1 LCNACFIG
9 IIDIGLGRSST
20 PVERQPSISPGA
32 MRGATVMA
40 LELFRVDGKVA
51 MITGAS
57 RGIGKVVS
65 HVMVEA
71 GAKVSVCARGQEQL
85 DEAARELQRLGG
97 EVLAVRADVTSE
109 PDVQTFADRTLER
122 FGKIDILVNNAGGNA
137 TVKGFLDWKNQELLD
152 VFKLNLCSAYIA
164 SQIVGRHMIKTGK
177 GCIVNISSEGATNL
191 SKGFLPYAVAKS
203 ALNTLT
209 RLLAQE
215 LAPKVR
221 VNALSLGPIMTE
233 LSEEARGHNPDSWDR
248 MVKNLPLRKIGD
260 PRCVALAA
268 LFLCS
273 EASSFIT
280 GIVMPV
286 AGGGPGPAM
295 DFGLPE
301 L

>member
-1 LCNACFIG
+1 
-9 IIDIGLGRSST
+9 
-20 PVERQPSISPGA
+20 
-32 MRGATVMA
+32 MA

-71 GAKVSVCARGQEQL
+71 GAKVAICARNQEQL
-85 DEAARELQRLGG
+85 NEAVHEVQQLGG

-109 PDVQTFADRTLER
+109 PDLQAFVDRTLGH
-122 FGKIDILVNNAGGNA
+122 FGRIDFLVNNAGGNA
-137 TVKGFLDWKNQELLD
+137 MVKGFLDWKNQEMLD
-152 VFKLNLCSAYIA
+152 TVKLNLCSAYVA
-164 SQIVGRHMIKTGK
+164 SQIVGRHMIKAGK
-177 GCIVNISSEGATNL
+177 GCIVNMSSEGATNL
-191 SKGFLPYAVAKS
+191 SKGFLPYAVAKA

-233 LSEEARGHNPDSWDR
+233 LSEEARAHNPDNWDR
-248 MVKNLPLRKIGD
+248 MVKNLPLRTIGD

-273 EASSFIT
+273 EASSFVT
-280 GIVMPV
+280 GIVMPI
-286 AGGGPGPAM
+286 AGGGPGPVM